1 MPAKSLYDD
10 AGHWRERAK
19 QMRLVAAGID
29 DARSKAIML
38 RIAEDYDKLAAR
50 ADVRSDAGTRA

>member
-19 QMRLVAAGID
+19 QMRLVATGID

-38 RIAEDYDKLAAR
+38 RIADDYDKLAER
-50 ADVRSDAGTRA
+50 ADGRREGGPA